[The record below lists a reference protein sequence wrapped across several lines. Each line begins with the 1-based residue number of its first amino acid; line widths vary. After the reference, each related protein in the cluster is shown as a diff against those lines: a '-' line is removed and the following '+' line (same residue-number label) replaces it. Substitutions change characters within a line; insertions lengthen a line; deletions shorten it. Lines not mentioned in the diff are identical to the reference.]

1 MIWRVATFG
10 FLVLLGVVATS
21 TAAPPNVVLI
31 ISDDQAW
38 TDFGFMGHPVIETPH
53 LDRLARQSMVFP
65 HGYVPS
71 SLCRPS
77 LASIITGRLPRQH
90 KITGN
95 DPSRPQG
102 PQDRARYLADREAM
116 VQFID
121 QVPTLPRTLAE
132 RGYVSFQS
140 GKWWEGNYRRGGFTH
155 GMTHGDPKRG
165 GRHGDE
171 GLAIGRTG
179 MEPIARFI
187 ESAGDRPFFVWYAP
201 FMPHAPHTPPERT
214 LAKYRDQTKSIHVAR
229 YYAMCEWFDA
239 TCGEL
244 LDLVERSGESDNTVV
259 LFVVDNGWI
268 QRPDSPRYA
277 ARSKRSPYDG
287 GIRTPIMVRW
297 PGHVRPGIEEWPV
310 SSIDLAPTI
319 LHACGLDTQADKL
332 PGVNLLDTD
341 AVLARRT
348 IEGACYTHDATDLH
362 HPSKNLLYDW
372 SIQWPWKRIVPN
384 LDHRPDSRTELF
396 HLGSDPYE
404 RHNLADKTER
414 GTDTSGP
421 SR

>member
-1 MIWRVATFG
+1 
-10 FLVLLGVVATS
+10 
-21 TAAPPNVVLI
+21 LI

-77 LASIITGRLPRQH
+77 LASIITGLLPHQH

-95 DPSRPQG
+95 DPSPSQG

-116 VQFID
+116 LQYID
-121 QVPTLPRTLAE
+121 QVPTLPRMLAE
-132 RGYVSFQS
+132 QGYVSFQC

-171 GLAIGRTG
+171 GLAIGRSG

-187 ESAGDRPFFVWYAP
+187 ESAGDRPFFIWYAP

-214 LAKYRDQTKSIHVAR
+214 LAKYQDQTESIHVAR

-244 LDLVERSGESDNTVV
+244 IDLVERAGQSDNTVV

-287 GIRTPIMVRW
+287 GIRTPIMVHW
-297 PGHVRPGIEEWPV
+297 PGHVRPEIVERPV

-332 PGVNLLDTD
+332 PGANLPDTA
-341 AVLARRT
+341 AVLARGT
-348 IEGACYTHDATDLH
+348 IEGACFTHNAIDIRRPA
-362 HPSKNLLYDW
+362 KNLRYGW
-372 SIQWPWKRIVPN
+372 TIQWPWKRIMPN
-384 LDHRPDSRTELF
+384 LDNLPDSRSELF

-404 RHNLADKTER
+404 RHNLVDKMDWESDALGR
-414 GTDTSGP
+414 